1 VGVDRA
7 INGFTAS
14 NTRYSCIPW
23 PTSRK
28 GWDDPPGVAFGQK
41 NNLATHIN
49 TVHLKLREHACP
61 YCHGFGTKGTLTTHI
76 DAVHL
81 KLREHACPY
90 CPDVAF
96 GYKNTLTKHVN
107 HVHLKIPRRCPS
119 FD

>member
-1 VGVDRA
+1 
-7 INGFTAS
+7 
-14 NTRYSCIPW
+14 
-23 PTSRK
+23 
-28 GWDDPPGVAFGQK
+28 
-41 NNLATHIN
+41 
-49 TVHLKLREHACP
+49 VHLKLREHACP